1 MIAQNQVAM
10 RARNCAK
17 LTWFSNKNNNALY
30 KSATTRHDLQQS
42 SVIYTTSIVLALDSK
57 GLRMKILSV

>member
-1 MIAQNQVAM
+1 MIAQNHVAM

-42 SVIYTTSIVLALDSK
+42 SVIYTTSIVIALDS
-57 GLRMKILSV
+57 